1 MILHRWLRSQML
13 RHRKSEESA
22 EAQSWGPLLQSLS
35 QVLQENETEIHRLK
49 HGLEGLRHENEQ
61 LYSELEAERFK
72 LQTVLDSIGSGILI
86 VDPDG
91 RVVFVSPLAES
102 MLGWMEGELAGKS
115 LRELFD
121 ASLGRLKHATGEW
134 LSFDYRLQPMQW
146 GDRMLGQVL
155 AFRPDLERLEKPRPT
170 LFGWRLALLG
180 PHRASGLLQWMRDRG
195 AAALAFTRPED
206 FLAAAERASEQNL
219 GFHGLLADSELS
231 SDVAL
236 LDQISRLE
244 ELPTLVWLVDDEES
258 ASAGQLRLPVQETAL
273 LALLE
278 RRRNEETSTFPAVTA
293 SDLDRELA
301 ALIDE
306 EEGAAL
312 AARAV
317 EAPPEPEPVTEAHPE
332 AQAVA
337 EAEPEAE
344 AEAEPEAQAEAEAEA
359 KPEAQAEP
367 VPEAAAPA
375 EKLRVL
381 IVEDEIISR
390 TILEQCVRSMGHE
403 CLAAGSGDQAW
414 SIYQKNDVDVIISD
428 WMMPG
433 LTGPELCQAIRQSPG
448 RQPKFILLTALS
460 EESQLQDSS
469 SVGVDYCLRKP
480 VNPDEIASLLRPL
493 RTTA

>member
-61 LYSELEAERFK
+61 LYAELEAERFK

-146 GDRMLGQVL
+146 GERMLGQVL
-155 AFRPDLERLEKPRPT
+155 AFRPDQERLEKPRPT

-180 PHRASGLLQWMRDRG
+180 SHRAAGLLQWMRDRG
-195 AAALAFTRPED
+195 AAALAFSRAED

-219 GFHGLLADSELS
+219 GFHGLLADAELS

-236 LDQISRLE
+236 QDQISRLE

-258 ASAGQLRLPVQETAL
+258 ASAGQLRLPMQETAL

-278 RRRNEETSTFPAVTA
+278 RRRNEETSTYPAVTS

-306 EEGAAL
+306 EEGT
-312 AARAV
+312 ARAAMV
-317 EAPPEPEPVTEAHPE
+317 ETPEPEPAIEVAIEPEPVAESPAEAPPEPP
-332 AQAVA
+332 
-337 EAEPEAE
+337 AEPE
-344 AEAEPEAQAEAEAEA
+344 Q
-359 KPEAQAEP
+359 
-367 VPEAAAPA
+367 AAPF

-433 LTGPELCQAIRQSPG
+433 LTGPELCQAIRQGQG